1 MYCIVQVAV
10 SKGQCQQWTH
20 EEILSKIKEN
30 AEVNITLKNMVAT
43 MQKELKGF
51 GHQRQKEAAEI
62 PRHITNITMRNKVR
76 FIEISD

>member
-1 MYCIVQVAV
+1 VVG
-10 SKGQCQQWTH
+10 SKGHSQQWTN

-51 GHQRQKEAAEI
+51 GHQKSKEAGET

-76 FIEISD
+76 LL

>member
-1 MYCIVQVAV
+1 MYCIVQVAL

-51 GHQRQKEAAEI
+51 GHQRNKEVGET
-62 PRHITNITMRNKVR
+62 PVHTTYITMRNKVR
-76 FIEISD
+76 SL

>member
-1 MYCIVQVAV
+1 MIMYCIVQVAV

-51 GHQRQKEAAEI
+51 GHQRNKEAGEI
-62 PRHITNITMRNKVR
+62 PRHVTNITMRNKVR
-76 FIEISD
+76 SL